1 MQKRGQAAT
10 EFLTTYGWAILILA
24 IVIALII
31 SLRIFSPRIENTCIG
46 SDPISCSDVKFS
58 ASTGIN
64 IILTAS
70 GVSTEENKE
79 TLVTKLKV
87 NKPILS
93 NCEVI
98 KPPSSRTSPILSDN
112 TPAVISCG
120 NWDNPLTLK
129 EGNKFSGTAT
139 IEYVLPGGDLANPYT
154 SKVIFSGTVE
164 E

>member
-1 MQKRGQAAT
+1 MQKGGQAAT

-46 SDPISCSDVKFS
+46 SDPISCDDIKFS
-58 ASTGIN
+58 QSSGISLV
-64 IILTAS
+64 LTAS
-70 GVSTEENKE
+70 GISSNSQDTE
-79 TLVTKLKV
+79 VTGLNM
-87 NKPILS
+87 NKPIAS
-93 NCEVI
+93 TCTNI
-98 KPPSSRTSPILSDN
+98 KDPGSPVYLQDN
-112 TPAVISCG
+112 SQKIIFCG
-120 NWDNPLTLK
+120 NWDPILTLK

-139 IEYVLPGGDLANPYT
+139 ILYKLPGSANSYT